1 MPQSHWPLPLL
12 VLSHSPEINYLL
24 FTVPYSLG
32 LLSSDLQPLLPCQ
45 LEHGCQA
52 LSSPAELWAQ
62 PRGMLSAPGRLL
74 LCSGCSGALPRTRK
88 LVCDRLQWTTRTMLG
103 RACAAVRA
111 KGAECFREPPTE
123 SRPTAGFKA
132 GKGCLPPGSCL
143 VLPVEAG
150 SCQSSSCPGA
160 RVVPDQGSLWL
171 AQHGRDVQ
179 PLNKAFSTFYF
190 PGWGDLWTSG
200 LTPAAAREGP
210 GFVLHLLW
218 NKTTS
223 LWQGTSSHE

>member
-1 MPQSHWPLPLL
+1 MLL
-12 VLSHSPEINYLL
+12 DGSCSALAAMGLCLAPESWCV
-24 FTVPYSLG
+24 TV
-32 LLSSDLQPLLPCQ
+32 
-45 LEHGCQA
+45 
-52 LSSPAELWAQ
+52 
-62 PRGMLSAPGRLL
+62 
-74 LCSGCSGALPRTRK
+74 CSGPRAP
-88 LVCDRLQWTTRTMLG
+88 CWG
-103 RACAAVRA
+103 EHAAAVRA

-123 SRPTAGFKA
+123 SRPTAGFQS

-179 PLNKAFSTFYF
+179 PLNKAFFTFYF